1 MEPFKA
7 LTLVAASAVIS
18 LVTAGAAGFYA
29 GYSAGRG
36 NLAEIKTYLA
46 DAPVSVASGSGG
58 APVSLKPVTDE
69 IRALSARIEALAA
82 EQPKPVAAPAADAS
96 ATAKPVI
103 DEIRAL
109 SRQLD
114 GVKADVSKVHAVA
127 AAPALERAVAPA
139 PDYSDTLTDIREQ
152 VRGLALK
159 MDKQE
164 PKAPKALVD
173 EIRSLSTAVQAQD
186 SGTKRVV
193 EEVRTGFASLQ
204 NAEPKTPKALVEEV
218 RAISA
223 TISAQAAKPQVS
235 VVDQIKIL
243 QASIE
248 SLKARLASG
257 QSGGATS
264 DGADLAQIRQLLLAA
279 TEQFGKCQTQLASYS
294 APASS
299 SPVAQTVSAPA
310 AAAISVS
317 PSTRQE
323 PAAVVFYDNVM
334 LKKDQEKQ
342 YDEIGVRLA
351 LQAIGPKQV
360 KVAVNRQGFGLAFG
374 ERKVFRSQDVECE
387 INLMETNLNEA
398 QARVS
403 LSCKR

>member
-7 LTLVAASAVIS
+7 LTLVTAVAVVS

-36 NLAEIKTYLA
+36 NLEEIKTYLA
-46 DAPVSVASGSGG
+46 EAPVTIAAGPGGS
-58 APVSLKPVTDE
+58 AVSLKPVT
-69 IRALSARIEALAA
+69 
-82 EQPKPVAAPAADAS
+82 
-96 ATAKPVI
+96 

-114 GVKADVSKVHAVA
+114 GVKADVSQMHAVA
-127 AAPALERAVAPA
+127 ASPAPVA

-164 PKAPKALVD
+164 PKAPKVLVE
-173 EIRSLSTAVQAQD
+173 EIRSLNEAVQAQD
-186 SGTKRVV
+186 SGTKKVV
-193 EEVRTGFASLQ
+193 EEVRAGFASLQ
-204 NAEPKTPKALVEEV
+204 NAEQKAPKVLVEEV

-223 TISAQAAKPQVS
+223 TISAQAAKPQAS
-235 VVDQIKIL
+235 VVDRIKIL

-248 SLKARLASG
+248 SLNARLASG
-257 QSGGATS
+257 QGGGAAS

-279 TEQFGKCQTQLASYS
+279 TEQFSRCQTQLASYS
-294 APASS
+294 AP
-299 SPVAQTVSAPA
+299 VAQSVSAPA
-310 AAAISVS
+310 ATAISVS
-317 PSTRQE
+317 PNARQE